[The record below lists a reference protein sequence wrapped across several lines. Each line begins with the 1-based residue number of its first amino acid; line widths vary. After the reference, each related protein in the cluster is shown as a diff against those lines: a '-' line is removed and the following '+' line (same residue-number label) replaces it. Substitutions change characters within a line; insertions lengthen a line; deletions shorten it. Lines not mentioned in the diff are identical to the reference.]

1 MARRPSKHLRAP
13 LPLLAGGAQR
23 RVRKAG
29 TDYIAR
35 DVSAQR
41 ATKDYRCPGCQQRI
55 PVGVAHIVAWP
66 DTPPLG
72 ADSGLEV
79 RRHWHTHCWTSF
91 R

>member
-13 LPLLAGGAQR
+13 RPLLSGGAQR
-23 RVRKAG
+23 RERRRG
-29 TDYIAR
+29 TDYIVR
-35 DVSAQR
+35 DVPAHR
-41 ATKDYRCPGCQQRI
+41 AGKEYRCPGCEQRI
-55 PVGVAHIVAWP
+55 LPSTAHVVAWP

-79 RRHWHTHCWTSF
+79 RRHWHTHCWGLN